1 VCAHGL
7 RVVPD
12 AAWNDVGELD
22 FFLLPGGNTQPLRD
36 DETFVQ
42 RMRDLAASGTL
53 LTSVC
58 TGALVYIQY
67 DPQPV

>member
-1 VCAHGL
+1 
-7 RVVPD
+7 
-12 AAWNDVGELD
+12 
-22 FFLLPGGNTQPLRD
+22 
-36 DETFVQ
+36 
-42 RMRDLAASGTL
+42 MRDLAASGTL